1 VVGCLRG
8 FVIRD
13 SAVVEDLRLGQAQ
26 KRLSARGMTI
36 EGIAAPVGFRSAD
49 AFRRAF
55 ERRFGI
61 TPTNYWRQFPRKRG
75 RGAT

>member
-1 VVGCLRG
+1 
-8 FVIRD
+8 
-13 SAVVEDLRLGQAQ
+13 
-26 KRLSARGMTI
+26 MTI

-61 TPTNYWRQFPRKRG
+61 TPTNYRRQFPRKRG